1 MLLSSPVHCHF
12 LPRMKR
18 VVMAACLA
26 VLLMV
31 VAVPASASPI
41 VSVVP
46 SSSNVTVGGVFSVD
60 FLISGVSDLYAF
72 QFGIAF
78 DPTILTAFTVTQGAF
93 LSTAGS
99 TVFNP
104 GFIDNNLGFI
114 SFNAGSLVGPIGG
127 ASGSGTLL
135 SVTFGAF
142 AFGTSAISAVF
153 DPLQLDDLLDSSLTS
168 MLIDPT
174 TGAYVPP
181 SVVNGNVT
189 IAPRSVPE
197 SSTLLILAM
206 GLATCGVARWQQ
218 RRRASLVKL

>member
-1 MLLSSPVHCHF
+1 MLLSSAVHHRNS

-18 VVMAACLA
+18 VVMAGCLA
-26 VLLMV
+26 ALLMV

-41 VSVVP
+41 ISVVP

-60 FLISGVSDLYAF
+60 FLISGASDLYAF

-78 DPTILTAFTVTQGAF
+78 DPAILTAFTVTQGAF

-99 TVFNP
+99 TIFNP

-114 SFNAGSLVGPIGG
+114 SFNANTLAGPVAG
-127 ASGSGTLL
+127 ASGSGVLL

-142 AFGTSAISAVF
+142 ALGTSTISAVF
-153 DPLQLDDLLDSSLTS
+153 DPLQLDDLLDSSLAS
-168 MLIDPT
+168 IPV
-174 TGAYVPP
+174 GAIN
-181 SVVNGNVT
+181 NGTVT

-206 GLATCGVARWQQ
+206 GLATCVVGARWRA
-218 RRRASLVKL
+218 RRGATP